1 MANPRPPVHYEFPD
15 MNPDDRLR
23 ELILYIADRCSSDP
37 TFSATKLNKIL
48 FYSDFLSFGRYGKPI
63 TGCAYKALEK
73 GPAPRGL
80 NFVRD
85 RMVDS
90 DDIRIRK
97 SPVYTHE
104 RHQIIPLRAPE
115 LVMFSARDIKVVDEM
130 IELTLGE
137 LAKDVSED
145 SHWRAWWI
153 ARDRLTEGGSDLI
166 PYEAVFISNDPLTN
180 ADIKRVRELNNRFH
194 WE

>member
-1 MANPRPPVHYEFPD
+1 MANPKPQVHYEFPE
-15 MNPDDRLR
+15 MHPDERLR

-63 TGCAYKALEK
+63 TGSAYKALEK

-80 NFVRD
+80 NIVRD
-85 RMVDS
+85 RMADS

-97 SPVYTHE
+97 STVYTHK
-104 RHQIIPLRAPE
+104 RHQIVPLREPNLEA
-115 LVMFSARDIKVVDEM
+115 FSARDIKLVDEM
-130 IELTLGE
+130 IDFLRGE
-137 LAKDVSED
+137 IAKDVSEA

-153 ARDRLTEGGSDLI
+153 TRDRISEGGNDLI
-166 PYEAVFISNDPLTN
+166 PYEAVFISNDPLTE